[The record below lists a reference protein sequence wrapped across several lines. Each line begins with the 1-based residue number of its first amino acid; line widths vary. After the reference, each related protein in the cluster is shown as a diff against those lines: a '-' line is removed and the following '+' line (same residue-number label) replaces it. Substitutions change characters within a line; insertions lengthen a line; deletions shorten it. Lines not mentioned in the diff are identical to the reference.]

1 MTRDLAS
8 DDTAVVCPSRLHGS
22 GVTAGLSSSA
32 EDTVGKANRGTRITN
47 LDRPLARW
55 PDPWRVAVIALATL
69 ILCSCRGPA
78 QRACDVSPMPGP
90 QQAGLPSRA
99 YAAAQPVDGS
109 WSPPGIARPWPRDEY
124 LRDGGDEGLP
134 AKVIGTQWEVCGL
147 EPADTVAHF
156 DTLDGRTIIEP
167 SNKVHIY
174 SPRFGA
180 VRKIDSLV
188 SNDGFER
195 VDGLHLP
202 TVIAGPSSTQLV
214 TSSKQNQQA
223 DRQIGS
229 RSAGI
234 YRTRWGDGIMATTN
248 KPREYEQDMFMPYEN
263 VKVIREGIIDAAEM
277 AHLAAATTAAVVWTA
292 DQAVQV
298 ILDRQAAMSATAD
311 EKLQS
316 VYVAKAPPGDPKLRV
331 IKVADKQ
338 DAQPGEEVAFTIR
351 FDNIGNQ
358 LIGNVTIIDNLTTRL
373 EFVPDSGQCSVDA
386 QFFTEPNEG
395 DSLVVRCEI
404 TDPLEPGEGGVIRF
418 RCVVR

>member
-1 MTRDLAS
+1 MTRDLAG
-8 DDTAVVCPSRLHGS
+8 DDTAVVCPSRLHRS
-22 GVTAGLSSSA
+22 GATAGLPSSA
-32 EDTVGKANRGTRITN
+32 ADTIGQANRGTRETN
-47 LDRPLARW
+47 LDRPLTRW

-69 ILCSCRGPA
+69 ILCSCRGPS
-78 QRACDVSPMPGP
+78 QRACDVSPLPGP
-90 QQAGLPSRA
+90 QQAGLPPQA
-99 YAAAQPVDGS
+99 YAAAQPIDGA

-134 AKVIGTQWEVCGL
+134 AGVIGTQWEIFGL

-156 DTLDGRTIIEP
+156 DTLDGRTIVEP

-180 VRKIDSLV
+180 VRKIDSLA
-188 SNDGFER
+188 SNDGYER
-195 VDGLHLP
+195 VVGVHLP
-202 TVIAGPSSTQLV
+202 TVIAGPTSTQLV
-214 TSSKQNQQA
+214 TSSKQNLQA

-229 RSAGI
+229 KSAGV

-248 KPREYEQDMFMPYEN
+248 RPREYEQDMFLPYEN

-277 AHLAAATTAAVVWTA
+277 AHLAAGATAAIAWTA

-298 ILDRQAAMSATAD
+298 ILDEQAAMSATAD

-316 VYVAKAPPGDPKLRV
+316 VYVVKAPPGDPRLRV

-404 TDPLEPGEGGVIRF
+404 VDPLEPGEGGVIRF